1 MMVGNQL
8 IFKPFLALIKIKAT
22 RSGGFPFRT
31 ADESRKNETP
41 GTKSNPEIG
50 DAAGGMRTNLEI
62 YRSITEQA
70 ADSIFVTDARGC
82 IAYLN
87 PEARRMFGYSDE
99 EIVGHTVNEILHH
112 HFPNGDPCPPDK
124 CHVYL
129 AATSG
134 ETTRDFT
141 WVMFR
146 KDGST
151 FHASCTASPLYLD
164 GHRQGAVLFVTDITE
179 RRRVEDALLKSAE
192 KLRLATEVTGIG
204 LFEYFPKSGEIIW
217 TEALKRLFGLPREA
231 VVTYDVFLRGLH
243 PDDRDRVDQLMRE
256 ALRGGGNGRYHAE
269 YRTIGIQDGKE
280 RWVSATG
287 QTYFTDDGEPIRMI
301 GSAMDITER
310 KLSEKRAREASQH
323 DSLTGLPNRALL
335 FEYCSHL
342 LAMAGR
348 HSTGG
353 AVLFIDLDRFKAVND
368 LYGHDVGDK
377 LLQEVARRLQMCVR
391 REDIVSRLGGD
402 EFIVVLPR
410 ANSGEASKIVAQNIL
425 KHIGQPFDIG
435 TLALSVSPSIGISL
449 FPTHSDDLETLIRCA
464 DLAMYAAKKQ
474 GRNNFQFYS
483 PGLDERAND
492 RLRMEMRLKRALE
505 EDGMELVYQPIV
517 DIDTGRLAGIEA
529 LARLPLEEGG
539 AMHPDEF
546 IPIAE
551 SAGLIDRLGE
561 WVAAEACSQYRRWRE
576 AGLPP
581 VDIAINISNSQ
592 LRHRALATHLANTIR
607 AAGIEPSHLQI
618 EVSESAVMENLPE
631 TTIALN
637 NLKALGIRIALDDFG
652 TGYSNL
658 SSLSHLPLDKLKID
672 QSFVRRIDQNET
684 NRLIADAIIG
694 LGRSLKLQVVGEGIE
709 SEQAMHYLREHG
721 CDEAQG
727 YLLSR
732 PLPARDF
739 EAWFRRHLRSQAM
752 PA

>member
-1 MMVGNQL
+1 
-8 IFKPFLALIKIKAT
+8 
-22 RSGGFPFRT
+22 
-31 ADESRKNETP
+31 
-41 GTKSNPEIG
+41 
-50 DAAGGMRTNLEI
+50 MRTILEI

-70 ADSIFVTDARGC
+70 ADSIFVTDAQGC
-82 IAYLN
+82 ITYQN

-99 EIVGHTVNEILHH
+99 EIVGRTVNEILHH
-112 HFPNGDPCPPDK
+112 HFPNGEPCPEDK
-124 CHVYL
+124 CHVFL
-129 AATSG
+129 AATRG

-151 FHASCTASPLYLD
+151 FYASCTASPLNLD
-164 GHRQGAVLFVTDITE
+164 GGRQGAVLFVTDITQ

-204 LFEYFPKSGEIIW
+204 LFEYFPKTGEVIW
-217 TEALKRLFGLPREA
+217 TETLKRLFGLPREA
-231 VVTYDVFLRGLH
+231 LVTYEVFLQGVH
-243 PDDRDRVDQLMRE
+243 PDDRDRVDELMRE
-256 ALRGGGNGRYHAE
+256 ALRGGGSGRYHAE
-269 YRTIGIQDGKE
+269 YRTIGIEDGKE

-287 QTYFTDDGEPIRMI
+287 QTFFGSDGQAVRMI

-410 ANSGEASKIVAQNIL
+410 ANSGEASKTVAQNIL
-425 KHIGQPFDIG
+425 KHIGQPVDIG

-492 RLRMEMRLKRALE
+492 RLRMEMRLKRALDE
-505 EDGMELVYQPIV
+505 NGMELVYQPIV

-551 SAGLIDRLGE
+551 SAGLSDRLGE
-561 WVAAEACSQYRRWRE
+561 WVAAEACHQYRRWRE

-581 VDIAINISNSQ
+581 VDLAINISNSQ
-592 LRHRALATHLANTIR
+592 LRHRAFATHLAETIR
-607 AAGIEPSHLQI
+607 ATGIDPAHLQI
-618 EVSESAVMENLPE
+618 EVSENAVMENLPE
-631 TTIALN
+631 TSIALN

-732 PLPARDF
+732 PLRAPDF
-739 EAWFRRHLRSQAM
+739 EAWFRTHLQSQEMHA
-752 PA
+752 